1 MTPIVY
7 VGSIVCA
14 VVGLVVVVEMLRRS
28 RLRERHAIWWLIAGL
43 LALTIAVFPQILD
56 WLGDLAGIEVP
67 TNLIF
72 FVSIALLFGVCLQ
85 LSSELTRHEDKI
97 RRLAEEVAALHLAI
111 GSAAASEGPE
121 MDRGPDRW
129 PDGDRDERG
138 RLDIAGQEQHA
149 HDRHDGG
156 DDPADRVR

>member
-1 MTPIVY
+1 MTPVVY

-28 RLRERHAIWWLIAGL
+28 RLRERHAVWWLIAGI
-43 LALTIAVFPQILD
+43 LAVTIAVFPQILD

-85 LSSELTRHEDKI
+85 LSSELTRNEDKI
-97 RRLAEEVAALHLAI
+97 RRLAEEVTALALLVR
-111 GSAAASEGPE
+111 SATGERDD
-121 MDRGPDRW
+121 MDYRTADRT
-129 PDGDRDERG
+129 DGDRDER
-138 RLDIAGQEQHA
+138 DDDEIA
-149 HDRHDGG
+149 R
-156 DDPADRVR
+156 